1 MLNPAKDLLQERKY
15 QVFVNGY
22 EIDVAKGV
30 TPGLATTE
38 VVEPVYG
45 NDNSLTAT
53 FVNNGTM
60 SMDLIEKKTNN
71 VLLDNLCGI
80 SPASTAKAYTFTNF
94 SQVAIWLNRKAL
106 DNSKYV
112 GAEFYGK
119 CALAPSGKAGAPNE
133 WGTRTF
139 SGNCDIPRKF
149 EIDGVGL
156 ASEKVAISSGAG
168 TLAGA
173 AKLYQNPDD
182 DLYAV
187 YVVAQQW
194 DNSGLVVTDSE
205 ILTVTAAMVS
215 SGGAI
220 TIAAGDLVN
229 MTLTNVNA
237 AFVVYLASGAGIY
250 PSGAIKTEGYFKAI

>member
-1 MLNPAKDLLQERKY
+1 MINPAKDLLQERKY
-15 QVFVNGY
+15 QVFANGY
-22 EIDVAKGV
+22 EIDVAKGI

-45 NDNSLTAT
+45 NDNSLTAN

-80 SPASTAKAYTFTNF
+80 SPATLAKAYTFSNF
-94 SQVAIWLNRKAL
+94 NQIAVWLNRKAL

-119 CALAPSGKAGAPNE
+119 CALAPSGKSGAPNE

-156 ASEKVAISSGAG
+156 ASEKIAISSGAG
-168 TLAGA
+168 TLVGTP
-173 AKLYQNPDD
+173 YVNPDD
-182 DLYAV
+182 GFYAV

-194 DNSGLVVTDSE
+194 DNSGLKVTDSE
-205 ILTVTAAMVS
+205 ILAVTAAMVS

-220 TIAAGDLVN
+220 TIAAGDLTD
-229 MTLTNVNA
+229 MLITNVNA